1 MASVRDLSR
10 RIKSVNSTQ
19 QITKAM
25 NLVAAS
31 KLQRAK
37 SRQSSTR
44 PFFSE
49 TERVIASVVKNSK
62 GVKHPFL
69 ESREE
74 KKVAVIIITSDRG
87 LCGGYNANISK
98 EVMNFI
104 NAKGKENTKLL
115 VVGNK
120 GRDYFKRRG
129 ANIEQSLTGISENP
143 TYVEAAKIGSYVFN
157 LFATGEVDAVYIG
170 YTEFLSTISHET
182 RITRLLPVDTSN
194 IVEES
199 ETEENGAGGLMRYE
213 PSEEGVLDYLVPKYI
228 NTMIYG
234 ALVESAACEQGARMT
249 SMDNATENAT
259 EMIGKLTLQKNR
271 ARQGAITQEI
281 TEIVGGAAALE

>member
-1 MASVRDLSR
+1 MANVRDLSR
-10 RIKSVNSTQ
+10 RIKSVNSTK

-31 KLQRAK
+31 KLTRAK
-37 SRQSSTR
+37 NRQSSTR

-69 ESREE
+69 EQREE

-87 LCGGYNANISK
+87 LCGGYNANVSK
-98 EVMNFI
+98 EVLNFV
-104 NAKGKENTKLL
+104 NAKGKENVKLL

-120 GRDYFKRRG
+120 GRDFFKRREVE
-129 ANIEQSLTGISENP
+129 ILESLTGISESP
-143 TYVEAAKIGSYVFN
+143 TYVDAAKIGSYVFN
-157 LFATGEVDAVYIG
+157 LFESGEVDAVYLG
-170 YTEFLSTISHET
+170 YTEFISTIQHEVALS
-182 RITRLLPVDTSN
+182 RLLPVDSSKM
-194 IVEES
+194 ES
-199 ETEENGAGGLMRYE
+199 EEETKNEAVGLMRYE
-213 PSEEGVLDYLVPKYI
+213 PSEEEVLNYLVPKYI

-249 SMDNATENAT
+249 SMDNATENASA
-259 EMIGKLTLQKNR
+259 MIDNLTIIKNR
-271 ARQGAITQEI
+271 ARQSAITQEI